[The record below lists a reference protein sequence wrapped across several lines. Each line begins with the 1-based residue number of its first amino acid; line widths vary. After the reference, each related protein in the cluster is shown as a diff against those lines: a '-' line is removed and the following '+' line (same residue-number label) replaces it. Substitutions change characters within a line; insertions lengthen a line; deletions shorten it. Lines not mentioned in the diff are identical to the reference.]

1 MIDKML
7 SKPYFFRRI
16 TSFSIEEVRILAKK
30 LEPEWRERER
40 ERLLARSDRKN
51 QLGQGRPYEL
61 GDFFRLL
68 IAAIV
73 YLRTNIGCELLGFL
87 FDVDQT
93 TMRRTVKRIAPLLN
107 DRFIPDTNLNKKKH
121 RSNKLD
127 DLLKDFPELKDV
139 IFDGTEFPIKRPKK
153 RQRSFY
159 SGKKKRH
166 TKKSQIS
173 IEKKTTLIIGV
184 SPPEKG
190 KIHDKKQLEKT
201 GWDKKLSKN
210 TKRRGDLG
218 YLGMEGNDWVIPKKK
233 PPKQEL
239 TEQEKRSNKQK
250 AKERIY
256 VEHAIR
262 GMKIFRRIGETI
274 TVKSDSFLYNLL
286 LASANLRN
294 YKVLMRQGIS

>member
-1 MIDKML
+1 MIDTIV
-7 SKPYFFRRI
+7 SKPYLFRRV
-16 TSFSIEEVRILAKK
+16 TSFTVEELQILAKK
-30 LEPEWRERER
+30 LEPEWQERER
-40 ERLLARSDRKN
+40 ERLLQRADRKN

-68 IAAIV
+68 IATV
-73 YLRTNIGCELLGFL
+73 MYMRTNIGCEMLGLLFG
-87 FDVDQT
+87 VDQT
-93 TMRRTVKRIAPLLN
+93 TMRRTVKRVSPLLI
-107 DRFIPDTNLNKKKH
+107 DRFIPDTDLNKKKR

-127 DLLKDFPELKDV
+127 DVLKDFPELQDV
-139 IFDGTEFPIKRPKK
+139 IFDGTEFPIRRPKK
-153 RQRSFY
+153 RQKSSY

-190 KIHDKKQLEKT
+190 KMHDKRQLEKI
-201 GWDKKLSKN
+201 GWDKKLSKD

-218 YLGMEGNDWVIPKKK
+218 YLGMEGEGWVIPKKK

-239 TEQEKRSNKQK
+239 TRQEKRSNKQK
-250 AKERIY
+250 AKERIS

-274 TVKSDSFLYNLL
+274 TVQSDAFLYNALL
-286 LASANLRN
+286 VSANLRN